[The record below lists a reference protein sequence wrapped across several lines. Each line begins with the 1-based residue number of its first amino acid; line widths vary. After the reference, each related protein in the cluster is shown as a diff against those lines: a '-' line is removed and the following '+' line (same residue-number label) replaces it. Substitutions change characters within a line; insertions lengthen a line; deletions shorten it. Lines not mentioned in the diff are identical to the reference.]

1 MHTDN
6 KMSFG
11 LRIISEILSYFVGLD
26 LGQSRNHSALAVV
39 ERAEL
44 LLDEID
50 WVTYERRREW
60 RYRMRFLERVPLGTP
75 YPDVV
80 ARVRAVVRNEAIA
93 SRCGIEGVILTGGER
108 ESHAGGVWHVPK
120 RDLITG
126 LRVSLD
132 NRELGLPANF
142 GPTRALIEELRGME
156 TRMNGGGAVRIGAW
170 REGEQDDLGRLRWL
184 AGGPGGSG
192 ARYARAGAWG
202 WSDGGDFGCRIS
214 ISDAGASCA
223 YRRRL
228 G

>member
-44 LLDEID
+44 LLDEMD

-75 YPDVV
+75 YPDVA

-93 SRCGIEGVILTGGER
+93 RRCTLVMDATGVGAPVLDLLRRAGLGCGIDGVILTGGER
-108 ESHAGGVWHVPK
+108 ESHAGGGWHVRK

-142 GPTRALIEELRGME
+142 GPTRLLIEELRGIE
-156 TRMNGGGAVRIGAW
+156 TRMNGSGAMRVGAW
-170 REGEQDDLGRLRWL
+170 REGEQDDLVMALALACWRARWK
-184 AGGPGGSG
+184 
-192 ARYARAGAWG
+192 
-202 WSDGGDFGCRIS
+202 
-214 ISDAGASCA
+214 
-223 YRRRL
+223 RREMFESRSL
-228 G
+228 GLG